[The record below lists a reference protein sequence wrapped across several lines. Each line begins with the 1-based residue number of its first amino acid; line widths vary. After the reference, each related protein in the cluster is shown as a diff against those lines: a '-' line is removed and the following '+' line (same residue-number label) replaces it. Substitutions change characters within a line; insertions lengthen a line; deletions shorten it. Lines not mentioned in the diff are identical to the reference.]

1 MWCPVDQELETV
13 AHTLYHCQ
21 FVQKSFAFIN
31 HVFRPEGF
39 QPFNVS
45 QLLQEEPAASL
56 STPAGL
62 VGWSAVITNW
72 SLRCTKK
79 HQPFF
84 RVTWDKFCD
93 QWYHVLNLWS
103 SCPRYLPIPD
113 TIHTWFLTKL
123 RRSSRSCTTA
133 LPTAEQPDPVPS
145 FPNNPPTPPPTRAK
159 ARATARQMRKLEK
172 AEELQEVLQDLQDQ
186 GIPRV
191 YTDGSSAVEGP
202 AGRLAGYG
210 IFCEHHTSIAA
221 YVPDEYRQTNNSAEL
236 LAVIRALKIFHTG
249 DIALCTDSQYVILGA
264 SGAARRW
271 RLRGWVGSSG
281 PVSNVPLWEQ
291 LLMELDNNS
300 RTVHWIKVPSHVTI
314 EGNNE
319 ADRLADQGRQLHP
332 RYPHP
337 RTPQLQLCHT
347 GTPAAPKRVKL
358 SSLEAT
364 SPVVKR
370 LDFPLHES
378 PLRATS
384 AEGHHL
390 LTALNLTLLSDGGV
404 STPSN
409 SDSDTDT
416 WNTSGEAS
424 SQPSVRSCSTEASR

>member
-1 MWCPVDQELETV
+1 M
-13 AHTLYHCQ
+13 
-21 FVQKSFAFIN
+21 S
-31 HVFRPEGF
+31 RM
-39 QPFNVS
+39 
-45 QLLQEEPAASL
+45 
-56 STPAGL
+56 STGKPT
-62 VGWSAVITNW
+62 I
-72 SLRCTKK
+72 
-79 HQPFF
+79 PP
-84 RVTWDKFCD
+84 
-93 QWYHVLNLWS
+93 S
-103 SCPRYLPIPD
+103 S
-113 TIHTWFLTKL
+113 
-123 RRSSRSCTTA
+123 
-133 LPTAEQPDPVPS
+133 
-145 FPNNPPTPPPTRAK
+145 
-159 ARATARQMRKLEK
+159 
-172 AEELQEVLQDLQDQ
+172 
-186 GIPRV
+186 
-191 YTDGSSAVEGP
+191 
-202 AGRLAGYG
+202 
-210 IFCEHHTSIAA
+210 
-221 YVPDEYRQTNNSAEL
+221 
-236 LAVIRALKIFHTG
+236 AVIRALKIFHTG

-358 SSLEAT
+358 SSLEAI

-370 LDFPLHES
+370 LDFLLHES

>member
-1 MWCPVDQELETV
+1 
-13 AHTLYHCQ
+13 
-21 FVQKSFAFIN
+21 
-31 HVFRPEGF
+31 
-39 QPFNVS
+39 
-45 QLLQEEPAASL
+45 
-56 STPAGL
+56 
-62 VGWSAVITNW
+62 
-72 SLRCTKK
+72 
-79 HQPFF
+79 
-84 RVTWDKFCD
+84 
-93 QWYHVLNLWS
+93 
-103 SCPRYLPIPD
+103 
-113 TIHTWFLTKL
+113 
-123 RRSSRSCTTA
+123 
-133 LPTAEQPDPVPS
+133 
-145 FPNNPPTPPPTRAK
+145 
-159 ARATARQMRKLEK
+159 MRKLEK

-221 YVPDEYRQTNNSAEL
+221 YVPDDYRQTNISAEL

-364 SPVVKR
+364 PSVVKR

-416 WNTSGEAS
+416 WNTSGETPS

>member
-1 MWCPVDQELETV
+1 M
-13 AHTLYHCQ
+13 
-21 FVQKSFAFIN
+21 
-31 HVFRPEGF
+31 
-39 QPFNVS
+39 
-45 QLLQEEPAASL
+45 
-56 STPAGL
+56 
-62 VGWSAVITNW
+62 GWSAVITNW

-79 HQPFF
+79 HQSFF
-84 RVTWDKFCD
+84 RVTWDNFCD
-93 QWYHVLNLWS
+93 HWYHVLNLWS
-103 SCPRYLPIPD
+103 SCPRYLPIPG

-133 LPTAEQPDPVPS
+133 QPTAEQPDPVPS

-186 GIPRV
+186 GIRRV
-191 YTDGSSAVEGP
+191 YTDGSSADDGP

-210 IFCEHHTSIAA
+210 IFCEHHTNIAA
-221 YVPDEYRQTNNSAEL
+221 YVPDDYRQTNNSAQL

-319 ADRLADQGRQLHP
+319 ADRLAHQGRQLHP

-347 GTPAAPKRVKL
+347 GTPAAPKRVKSPHWKQPRL
-358 SSLEAT
+358 LLNDWIFPCT
-364 SPVVKR
+364 SH
-370 LDFPLHES
+370 LFGQ
-378 PLRATS
+378 PLRKGITYS
-384 AEGHHL
+384 QL
-390 LTALNLTLLSDGGV
+390 LTSHFCLTGV
-404 STPSN
+404 
-409 SDSDTDT
+409 
-416 WNTSGEAS
+416 
-424 SQPSVRSCSTEASR
+424 